1 MKKSLILFLVLFVS
15 AAAFART
22 NRKLKGADTELGNY
36 GIPYYSDI
44 KKYQSLVGVK
54 VMYLSQFENGM
65 RGYDDHFKGEMN
77 VEYII
82 SKVNIK
88 NEHRIEVELT
98 PANNPKG
105 EKVKMFINNYADNS
119 YSSYRTNH
127 DKEIFCATE
136 DFTTPLLLVD
146 KFNSDKENFKV
157 NGIEG
162 VDNTKLLFEDLVLE
176 RPEIGDYPKPFFV
189 FKNVKSGEIYKWT
202 EDEIPSKTKLFNDI
216 GKTFSDP
223 SIKPIYTVS
232 NITFE
237 RDYVTTDPSK
247 QYIPYYVLTN
257 NISDKKV
264 TWKVSYADSEFKKL
278 VEEIHTGH
286 YKATLKKVEKPSNS
300 AVRYGKTTEVSSDI
314 NITKYSYVD
323 NFIDILIFAG
333 SKEFNFELKN
343 VSENTLKV
351 VWNEA
356 VYVDDEGNTSKVM
369 HKGIKYSQRDGDQ
382 PASTIIKGAKINDL
396 AAPTDKVY
404 YNETINEWSSYE
416 LFPVSK
422 QLEGKEVRLMLPI
435 QVKEVINEYT
445 FVFELKYVLNY
456 PDLLVQ

>member
-15 AAAFART
+15 VAAFART
-22 NRKLKGADTELGNY
+22 NSKLEGADTELGNY

-44 KKYQSLVGVK
+44 NKYQSLVGVK
-54 VMYLSQFENGM
+54 VMYLSQ
-65 RGYDDHFKGEMN
+65 YDDGKRIYDKHFKGEMN

-82 SKVNIK
+82 SKVSVK
-88 NEHRIEVELT
+88 NEHRVEVELT

-105 EKVKMFINNYADNS
+105 KKVKMFINNFADNS
-119 YSSYRTNH
+119 YSSYRTIH
-127 DKEIFCATE
+127 DKEIFCATK

-146 KFNSDKENFKV
+146 KFNSDKESFKV

-162 VDNTKLLFEDLVLE
+162 VDNTKLIFEDLVLE
-176 RPEIGDYPKPFFV
+176 RPGIGDYPKPFFV

-202 EDEIPSKTKLFNDI
+202 EDEIPSKAKLFNDI

-232 NITFE
+232 NIIFKNEYIGSYTG
-237 RDYVTTDPSK
+237 K
-247 QYIPYYVLTN
+247 QDIPYYVLTN
-257 NISDKKV
+257 NISDKEV
-264 TWKVSYADSEFKKL
+264 TCKVSYANSEFKKL
-278 VEEIHTGH
+278 VKEIHTGH
-286 YKATLKKVEKPSNS
+286 YRATLKKVEKPSNS
-300 AVRYGKTTEVSSDI
+300 AVRYGKTTEVTSDK

-333 SKEFNFELKN
+333 SKEFDFELKN

-356 VYVDDEGNTSKVM
+356 VYVDYEGNTSKVM

-382 PASTIIKGAKINDL
+382 PASTIIKGAKIDDL

-404 YNETINEWSSYE
+404 YNETLKEWTSYE

-445 FVFELKYVLNY
+445 FIFELKYVLNY